1 LGRGCGI
8 LYNVS
13 NTSFCYVLVNEDVL
27 CNDVLVCVGDEWN
40 EAPLK
45 FLVSFM
51 LYGDVV
57 LYFHSLYV
65 VLHDN
70 ILFI

>member
-1 LGRGCGI
+1 MKTCFVVV
-8 LYNVS
+8 YW
-13 NTSFCYVLVNEDVL
+13 FVLEMN
-27 CNDVLVCVGDEWN
+27 GMR
-40 EAPLK
+40 PPFK
-45 FLVSFM
+45 FLVSFK